1 MPGEEVEVPAG
12 IEEPV
17 GVEDLIL
24 GGRGR
29 AKPQENLEKTGEHS
43 GLGIRGRMGQT
54 QRKSGRGRSCGRGR
68 GRLVPEESAEARQ
81 AAQENQLQVLV
92 VSYITCMR

>member
-24 GGRGR
+24 GDEERR
-29 AKPQENLEKTGEHS
+29 NHKKTWKKLES
-43 GLGIRGRMGQT
+43 IRGRMGQT
-54 QRKSGRGRSCGRGR
+54 QRKSGRGRSHGRGR
-68 GRLVPEESAEARQ
+68 GGLVPEESAEARQ